1 MTFIEASNAAE
12 DEIWLASLASHVI
25 VQLVVFIEHKLLLY
39 GNNSMVLL
47 QICLVIS
54 IDRKFQDLLSR
65 MKAGPSES
73 QQDFFQ
79 DYNGLND

>member
-1 MTFIEASNAAE
+1 MTFIQASNAAE
-12 DEIWLASLASHVI
+12 DEIWLDPLASYVI

-39 GNNSMVLL
+39 GNNAMVLF

-54 IDRKFQDLLSR
+54 IDRKFQDLVSR

-73 QQDFFQ
+73 QKTCFQ
-79 DYNGLND
+79 DYNGLHD